1 MGEAQALQQ
10 LFIPPIVES
19 DQSSSTI
26 HAFIHPCQYL
36 RFAMRRWS
44 SVVVRCCTVMS
55 PSFCSYKRLVSG
67 KILFVRSLQVNA
79 LFVSLCI
86 SILSIVESESLKKL
100 GVQSYI

>member
-36 RFAMRRWS
+36 RFA
-44 SVVVRCCTVMS
+44 
-55 PSFCSYKRLVSG
+55 G
-67 KILFVRSLQVNA
+67 
-79 LFVSLCI
+79 
-86 SILSIVESESLKKL
+86 
-100 GVQSYI
+100 